1 MLTLAMMKLSFL
13 LKLFSGGRPERD
25 KCPGPEGSTSLTQ
38 NSQQSVSLF
47 PKINCCKDEHC
58 QVDTRILKREET
70 EAEKAQKKE
79 DEEARKKAD
88 IIKIAGSTTIQA
100 KLKEGVPSIVHI
112 DLDGLRLPAQIKI
125 IINSS
130 ENNGHNYKG
139 NGIID
144 FAGYWDEVKFLVG
157 GKPDFY
163 SCRKDF
169 NIHSV
174 ILFSFLERNI

>member
-1 MLTLAMMKLSFL
+1 M
-13 LKLFSGGRPERD
+13 
-25 KCPGPEGSTSLTQ
+25 TQ
-38 NSQQSVSLF
+38 NLQQSVSIF

-58 QVDTRILKREET
+58 PVDTKIVKREKT
-70 EAEKAQKKE
+70 DAEKAIKKE
-79 DEEARKKAD
+79 EEEARKKAD
-88 IIKIAGSTTIQA
+88 IIKIVGSSTIQA
-100 KLKEGVPSIVHI
+100 KLKEGVPSIVKI

-130 ENNGHNYKG
+130 ENDGHNYKG

-174 ILFSFLERNI
+174 ILFSYWERNI

>member
-1 MLTLAMMKLSFL
+1 L
-13 LKLFSGGRPERD
+13 
-25 KCPGPEGSTSLTQ
+25 
-38 NSQQSVSLF
+38 QQSVSFF

-58 QVDTRILKREET
+58 PVDTRILKWEET
-70 EAEKAQKKE
+70 DAEKAKKKDE
-79 DEEARKKAD
+79 EEARKNAD

-100 KLKEGVPSIVHI
+100 KLKEGVPSIVNI
-112 DLDGLRLPAQIKI
+112 VLDGVRLPAQIKI

-130 ENNGHNYKG
+130 ENDGHNYKG

-144 FAGYWDEVKFLVG
+144 FAGYWDEGKFLVG

-174 ILFSFLERNI
+174 ILFLFWERNI